1 MIVLAWLFGV
11 VVLVVVIAALVTFL
25 NHFYRKSSRDVAIIR
40 TGFGGQ
46 KTLISGGCLSLPFL
60 RQNDLG
66 AGQLSSGLGVCF
78 FRLFGRQSDGA
89 FQFAYF

>member
-46 KTLISGGCLSLPFL
+46 LTYRLEDEQIVVEKQTGVAWITLGITSFS
-60 RQNDLG
+60 
-66 AGQLSSGLGVCF
+66 
-78 FRLFGRQSDGA
+78 
-89 FQFAYF
+89 

>member
-1 MIVLAWLFGV
+1 MIVLAWLFGL

-46 KTLISGGCLSLPFL
+46 KNPHLRRVFISPVSA
-60 RQNDLG
+60 QD
-66 AGQLSSGLGVCF
+66 
-78 FRLFGRQSDGA
+78 
-89 FQFAYF
+89 